1 MSVTQINIDQDWRAE
16 ALCAKSD
23 PDLFFSPGA
32 LEHKV
37 AKRICRLCPV
47 QKECLVYA
55 METPMDH
62 GIWGGLTERER
73 RGFRRKA
80 GTGDW
85 RMQFARSS

>member
-1 MSVTQINIDQDWRAE
+1 MSLPHTSADQNWRAG
-16 ALCAKSD
+16 ALCSKTD
-23 PDLFFSPGA
+23 PELFFAPGA

-73 RGFRRKA
+73 RGYRRKA
-80 GTGDW
+80 GADDW
-85 RMQFARSS
+85 RLQLAQ

>member
-1 MSVTQINIDQDWRAE
+1 MSLPQVSSDQDWRAG
-16 ALCAKSD
+16 ALCSESD
-23 PDLFFSPGA
+23 PEIFFAPGA

-47 QKECLVYA
+47 QRECLIYA
-55 METPMDH
+55 MDAPVDH

-80 GTGDW
+80 GSGDW
-85 RMQFARSS
+85 RLQLVKS